1 MNLITASLADEY
13 CLSHSA
19 TKLAEQP
26 SEKWELAEFEP
37 YSRHWDFVSLSYAD
51 DICLA
56 SRFVK
61 LRIWNVNV
69 CVRESFAWGSN
80 IETFPLPQAE
90 LNLGLAILSF
100 SFPFAKK

>member
-61 LRIWNVNV
+61 LRIWKCECLCPRMFVSEKV
-69 CVRESFAWGSN
+69 SREG
-80 IETFPLPQAE
+80 P
-90 LNLGLAILSF
+90 ILKRSLYLK
-100 SFPFAKK
+100 PN

>member
-56 SRFVK
+56 SWFVK
-61 LRIWNVNV
+61 LRIWKCECLCPRKFRVRVQFWNVPFTSS
-69 CVRESFAWGSN
+69 R
-80 IETFPLPQAE
+80 IK
-90 LNLGLAILSF
+90 LGVGDF
-100 SFPFAKK
+100 KF